1 MRDKVAAGAL
11 TALLLKASVAW
22 AQASSSPTRTQCK
35 QWDDA
40 YLGAFTTGF
49 WMCGIATLVLALLAG
64 LLGRLAWLAAAPRLR
79 ILIVAL
85 VVVTLVEVGL
95 ILLPWTL
102 GFGWLW
108 FSAIDTTYFDCI
120 PKSFGAEGFFA
131 VPHPSNTPPTGLIG
145 SGVAAIAQW
154 PTMIYLLMIPAAA
167 AGLLAWLISEGTARI
182 FGLSR
187 RAHREGA

>member
-1 MRDKVAAGAL
+1 MRDKVAAGTLAVFFME
-11 TALLLKASVAW
+11 ASIAW

-49 WMCGIATLVLALLAG
+49 WVCGIATLVLALVAG
-64 LLGRLAWLAAAPRLR
+64 LLGRLSWTAAAPRLR

-85 VVVTLVEVGL
+85 AVVVLVEVGL

-131 VPHPSNTPPTGLIG
+131 VPHPPNTPPTGLIG
-145 SGVAAIAQW
+145 PGVAAIAQW
-154 PTMIYLLMIPAAA
+154 PTMIYLLMIPAVA
-167 AGLLAWLISEGTARI
+167 AGLLAWLVNELAARF
-182 FGLSR
+182 FGLR
-187 RAHREGA
+187 RQAQKEGA